1 MKERDLG
8 PLMVQKELI
17 DSEQLEK
24 AKKAVRRNDGESLAK
39 ALVRL
44 GYVEDSQLT
53 QFLSEQYGVPAIDLE
68 SFEIDEELTEL
79 MPREICLK
87 HMVFPVSKAGN
98 TLVVAFAD
106 PSNIFVKDDLQFL
119 TRHKIEVMV
128 ASEVAILRAIERY
141 YDRSKQEEYDNVI
154 SEIEDDQDVEG
165 QKAVDIHQIDDE
177 TNSAVIKFVNM
188 TLAEAIKLGV
198 SDIHVEPY
206 EKNLRVRFRKDGK
219 LIEKVQPPKG
229 IKDVLASRIKIMANM
244 DIAERRKPQDGRIRI
259 KTNQGV
265 YVDFR
270 VNCLPTIHGEKIV
283 MRILDKSNLKLDLR
297 DLGFEEKELKVFLE
311 AIHRPQGMVLVTGP
325 TGSGKTTTLYSSL
338 QELNNPTK
346 NISTAEDPVEF
357 SIDGVNQVQINP
369 KIEFGFAHA
378 LRAFL
383 RQDPDIVLVGEIRD
397 KETADIAFKA
407 ASTGHMVMSTLHT
420 NDAPSTI
427 VRLMDMGVPTYLIT
441 SSISV
446 ILAQRLISRL
456 CNHCKAEHRVERQ
469 LLLDLGV
476 EEAEVDFYKIHKP
489 VGCRECNDTGYVGRM
504 AIYELVNMTDHLREA
519 IITGAT
525 PVGIKRAAVESGTRT
540 LRMAALEKLKK
551 GETSIEQ
558 VLSVTLKDEL
568 D

>member
-1 MKERDLG
+1 MKDLG
-8 PLMVQKELI
+8 SLMVQKDLI
-17 DSEQLEK
+17 DSEQLE
-24 AKKAVRRNDGESLAK
+24 AARKAVKKNDGESLAK

-53 QFLSEQYGVPAIDLE
+53 QFLAEQYGVPAIDLE
-68 SFEIDEELTEL
+68 NFEIEDDLVEL
-79 MPREICLK
+79 MPRDICLK

-119 TRHKIEVMV
+119 TRHKVEVMV
-128 ASEVAILRAIERY
+128 ASEVAILRAIEKY
-141 YDRSKQEEYDNVI
+141 YDRAKQNEYDNVI

-165 QKAVDIHQIDDE
+165 QKTVDIHQIDDE

-206 EKNLRVRFRKDGK
+206 EKSLRVRFRKDGK

-297 DLGFEEKELKVFLE
+297 DLGFEEDNLKIFLE
-311 AIHRPQGMVLVTGP
+311 SIHRPQGMVLVTGP

-338 QELNNPTK
+338 QELNNPEK

-397 KETADIAFKA
+397 RETAEVAFKA
-407 ASTGHMVMSTLHT
+407 ASTGHLVMSTLHT
-420 NDAPSTI
+420 NDAPSTV
-427 VRLMDMGVPTYLIT
+427 VRLLDMDVPTYLIT
-441 SSISV
+441 SSISIV
-446 ILAQRLISRL
+446 LAQRLISKL
-456 CNHCKAEHRVERQ
+456 CGNCKKPFRIDNQV
-469 LLLDLGV
+469 LLDLGAKQ
-476 EEAEVDFYKIHKP
+476 EELDQYEVYKP
-489 VGCRECNDTGYVGRM
+489 DGCKSCNETGYVGRM
-504 AIYELVNMTDHLREA
+504 AIYELMTMTDELRES
-519 IITGAT
+519 IIKGAT
-525 PVGIKRAAVESGTRT
+525 PVGLKRAAVESGMRT

-551 GETSIEQ
+551 GETSVEQ
-558 VLSVTLKDEL
+558 VLSTTLKDEL
-568 D
+568 E